1 MLRNIPLIVLFI
13 GAIIILFSKFIPVV
27 VFQNLYAISLAIKSF
42 IIFIL
47 PVIIFGLLLKS
58 TINLAEDASLIIGL
72 ILGCVVVSSI
82 LALICSKF
90 VGQFIYSLN
99 LSIYS
104 PDPNANLAAAWNLE
118 FPNLINNSIAMLMG
132 IVLGIS
138 SNWKF
143 FLNYRKL
150 LINFSLKLD
159 HIITKFFKFLIFLIP
174 IFVAGF
180 IAKLEYDG
188 ILKLLIKD
196 YSLIFTIIIISQII
210 YISFAYLILNNFR
223 VNQFLKNLKNM
234 LPAAISGFTTMSSAA
249 SMPLTI
255 LGVENSLRSKDL
267 ARSIIPATVNIHLI
281 GDCFTI
287 PILAYAVLKNY
298 SVGQPLLTDYLL
310 FSFYFILAK
319 FSVAAIPG
327 GGIIVMLPILGN
339 YLKFNSEMMSLIAG
353 LYILFDPINT
363 CINILGNGAL
373 AKFLEKCVGC
383 VSKKYSKFN
392 I

>member
-143 FLNYRKL
+143 FLNYRK
-150 LINFSLKLD
+150 
-159 HIITKFFKFLIFLIP
+159 
-174 IFVAGF
+174 
-180 IAKLEYDG
+180 
-188 ILKLLIKD
+188 
-196 YSLIFTIIIISQII
+196 
-210 YISFAYLILNNFR
+210 
-223 VNQFLKNLKNM
+223 
-234 LPAAISGFTTMSSAA
+234 
-249 SMPLTI
+249 
-255 LGVENSLRSKDL
+255 
-267 ARSIIPATVNIHLI
+267 
-281 GDCFTI
+281 
-287 PILAYAVLKNY
+287 
-298 SVGQPLLTDYLL
+298 
-310 FSFYFILAK
+310 
-319 FSVAAIPG
+319 
-327 GGIIVMLPILGN
+327 
-339 YLKFNSEMMSLIAG
+339 
-353 LYILFDPINT
+353 
-363 CINILGNGAL
+363 
-373 AKFLEKCVGC
+373 
-383 VSKKYSKFN
+383 
-392 I
+392 